1 MAVIIRVTS
10 VTNAMEIKYALKRFG
25 TWILNN
31 NIAVMVYISRAK
43 VNSTTLSF
51 RSRALKV
58 FMATRKYRMA
68 ANDTGRITLF
78 ARTIKKIVHF
88 IRAGMNERS
97 VGEL

>member
-10 VTNAMEIKYALKRFG
+10 VTNAIEIKYALKRFG

-31 NIAVMVYISRAK
+31 SIAVMVYISRAN
-43 VNSTTLSF
+43 VSSTTLSL
-51 RSRALKV
+51 RSRALNV
-58 FMATRKYRMA
+58 FMAPRRYRMA
-68 ANDTGRITLF
+68 ARDSGRITLF
-78 ARTIKKIVHF
+78 ARTIKKMVHF